1 MTWQIW
7 HLLPL
12 PNIYSSGLYY
22 IYKEQI
28 CVNSFLDQGLE
39 PSWKAI
45 KRKTGEI
52 ARASKFPVPASLQTP
67 HAQPTPISAFLSFTT
82 KKAER
87 FSKRVA
93 DQWRE
98 VWWLREHSPQKVLG
112 FCFFLF
118 LFFSSRGRGV
128 GSLKPPPP
136 PAASRL
142 HRFCSSQPNCITL
155 LWISLILQSRDEKQW
170 KGLCGKYFLFL
181 SFLYTTIVETNIC
194 ILLTFESAMG
204 TKLSCFCSDD
214 LNSFS
219 FSPKSLRV
227 QSFCLS
233 L

>member
-28 CVNSFLDQGLE
+28 CVNPFLDQGLE

-52 ARASKFPVPASLQTP
+52 ARVKISRSRVPPTP

-93 DQWRE
+93 DQ
-98 VWWLREHSPQKVLG
+98 
-112 FCFFLF
+112 
-118 LFFSSRGRGV
+118 
-128 GSLKPPPP
+128 
-136 PAASRL
+136 
-142 HRFCSSQPNCITL
+142 
-155 LWISLILQSRDEKQW
+155 
-170 KGLCGKYFLFL
+170 
-181 SFLYTTIVETNIC
+181 
-194 ILLTFESAMG
+194 
-204 TKLSCFCSDD
+204 
-214 LNSFS
+214 
-219 FSPKSLRV
+219 
-227 QSFCLS
+227 
-233 L
+233 